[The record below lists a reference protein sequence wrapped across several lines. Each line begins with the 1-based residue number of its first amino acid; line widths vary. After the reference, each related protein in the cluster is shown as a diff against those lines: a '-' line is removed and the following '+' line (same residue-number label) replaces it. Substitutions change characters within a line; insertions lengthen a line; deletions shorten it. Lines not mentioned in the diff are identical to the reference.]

1 MNLSNPLDI
10 VIALLTAFDKKDWDA
25 IVPYFDSANQ
35 RRFLPWSEEH
45 KQKFV
50 QYIEKKTSPII
61 PFNIKEIQ
69 DVRAAPEFYPE
80 GSVIVKIG
88 ETTNKII
95 VITLLKEGEHYL
107 FEDISIPSITEFNE
121 LKKI

>member
-69 DVRAAPEFYPE
+69 DGGGF
-80 GSVIVKIG
+80 
-88 ETTNKII
+88 
-95 VITLLKEGEHYL
+95 L
-107 FEDISIPSITEFNE
+107 FNILQRKPAKYSHIYGYMAM
-121 LKKI
+121 